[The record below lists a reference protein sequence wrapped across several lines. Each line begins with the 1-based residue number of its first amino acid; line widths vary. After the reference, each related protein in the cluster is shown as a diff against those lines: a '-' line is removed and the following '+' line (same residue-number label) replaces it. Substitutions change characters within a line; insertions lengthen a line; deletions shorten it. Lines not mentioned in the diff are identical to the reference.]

1 MAQAQK
7 PVVLP
12 DMFTGEKSWDEWID
26 HFDSV
31 TAVNGWED
39 AAKLQWLR
47 VRLTG
52 RAATVFRRLPAAT
65 RADFALATAA
75 MRARFEPESKKELY
89 MAEMQTSTKK
99 RKEDWAAF
107 GEELKLLADKAY
119 PDLQEEARERLALNQ
134 YLARLDDPRL
144 GFSVRQGKPAT
155 VDDAVRITLEMES
168 YMQASQPA
176 TPLQISQVQPEDS
189 ELSPAVAP
197 VTSAK
202 REDPLQQILQQMEE
216 LKAGLKAVQQQ
227 RPQQRPQRNNYGDD
241 RDRLR
246 REGRC
251 FNCRGKGHMSPNCPS
266 RRTSQ
271 PPGNEQPSDQ

>member
-1 MAQAQK
+1 M
-7 PVVLP
+7 
-12 DMFTGEKSWDEWID
+12 S
-26 HFDSV
+26 
-31 TAVNGWED
+31 
-39 AAKLQWLR
+39 R
-47 VRLTG
+47 
-52 RAATVFRRLPAAT
+52 
-65 RADFALATAA
+65 
-75 MRARFEPESKKELY
+75 RARNNCTWPRCRRGRRRERRTG
-89 MAEMQTSTKK
+89 Q
-99 RKEDWAAF
+99 R
-107 GEELKLLADKAY
+107 LADKAY
-119 PDLQEEARERLALNQ
+119 PDVQEEARERLALNQ

-155 VDDAVRITLEMES
+155 VDDAVRITLEME
-168 YMQASQPA
+168 SQPA

-227 RPQQRPQRNNYGDD
+227 LPQRNNYGND

-251 FNCRGKGHMSPNCPS
+251 FNCRDKGHMSPNCPSS